1 MATSA
6 DPAPTKK
13 SRNSRKA
20 LKQKNE
26 IVTTETPPSPVSAK
40 AKSAKS
46 FEKDLLE
53 MQTMMEKM
61 KIEKD
66 KTEELLKEK
75 DEILRR
81 KEEELVTRDAEQ
93 EKLKTELKKLQK
105 MKEFKPN
112 MTFACGQSLT
122 QAEQEKMNKKKKKKK
137 DCPERK
143 RPSSSYIL
151 WCKEQREEVKK
162 QNPEADFKETANIL
176 GTKWKSLSAEEK
188 KPYEERYKV
197 EKEAY
202 LQVIA
207 KEKREREAMKL
218 LDDEQKQKTAM
229 DLLDQYLQF
238 VQEGE
243 QDIKKK
249 SKKEKDP
256 LKPKHPISAFLVYAN
271 ERRAALRQEN
281 KNVVEVAK
289 MTGEEWKKF
298 SDKEKAPY
306 EEVAKKNKETY
317 LQAMEEYKRT
327 KEEEAMSQK
336 KEEEELLKLHKQEA
350 LQLLKKK
357 EKTDNLIKKEKETK
371 KKKNENVD
379 PNKPKKPASS
389 FILFSKDARKALT
402 EERPGTSNSTVTAL
416 ISVKWKELGEEEKQS
431 YNNKAAK
438 LMEAYKKELEDYNKK
453 SAAATSSS

>member
-1 MATSA
+1 MATTA

-13 SRNSRKA
+13 SRSRKA

-26 IVTTETPPSPVSAK
+26 IVAETPSSPVSVAK
-40 AKSAKS
+40 GKS

-53 MQTMMEKM
+53 MQMMLEKM

-75 DEILRR
+75 DEILRK

-122 QAEQEKMNKKKKKKK
+122 QAEQEKVNKKKKK
-137 DCPERK
+137 DCPETK

-151 WCKEQREEVKK
+151 WCKEQWNEVKK
-162 QNPEADFKETANIL
+162 QNPEADFKETSNIL
-176 GTKWKSLSAEEK
+176 GAKWKSLSAEEK
-188 KPYEERYKV
+188 KPYEEKYQV
-197 EKEAY
+197 EREAY

-218 LDDEQKQKTAM
+218 LDVEQKQKTAM

-243 QDIKKK
+243 QDNKKK
-249 SKKEKDP
+249 SKKQKDP

-271 ERRAALRQEN
+271 ERRAALREEN
-281 KNVVEVAK
+281 KSVVEVAK
-289 MTGEEWKKF
+289 MTGEEWKKL
-298 SDKEKAPY
+298 SDKQKAPY

-357 EKTDNLIKKEKETK
+357 EKTDNLIKKKKQTK
-371 KKKNENVD
+371 TKKNENVD

-389 FILFSKDARKALT
+389 FFLFSKDARKTLT

-453 SAAATSSS
+453 NAAATTSG

>member
-26 IVTTETPPSPVSAK
+26 IATTETPPSPVSAK

-53 MQTMMEKM
+53 MQAMMEKM

-93 EKLKTELKKLQK
+93 EKLKMELKKLQK
-105 MKEFKPN
+105 MKEFKPI

-122 QAEQEKMNKKKKKKK
+122 QAEQEKVNKKKKKK
-137 DCPERK
+137 DCPEMK

-176 GTKWKSLSAEEK
+176 GAKWKSLSAEDK

-271 ERRAALRQEN
+271 ERRAALREEN

-289 MTGEEWKKF
+289 MTGEEWKKL

-438 LMEAYKKELEDYNKK
+438 LMEAYKKELEDYNK
-453 SAAATSSS
+453 SAAATTSS

>member
-1 MATSA
+1 MATIA

-13 SRNSRKA
+13 ARNSRKA

-26 IVTTETPPSPVSAK
+26 IVETPPSPVSAK

-46 FEKDLLE
+46 FELDLLE
-53 MQTMMEKM
+53 MQAMLEKM

-75 DEILRR
+75 DEILRK
-81 KEEELVTRDAEQ
+81 KEEELESRDAEQ
-93 EKLKTELKKLQK
+93 EKLKVELKKLQK

-112 MTFACGQSLT
+112 MTFACSQSLT
-122 QAEQEKMNKKKKKKK
+122 HVEQEKMNKKKKK
-137 DCPERK
+137 DCPETK
-143 RPSSSYIL
+143 RPSSSYVL
-151 WCKEQREEVKK
+151 WCKEQWNEVKK
-162 QNPEADFKETANIL
+162 ENPEADFKETSNIL
-176 GTKWKSLSAEEK
+176 GAKWKSLSAQDK
-188 KPYEERYKV
+188 KPYEEKYQV

-202 LQVIA
+202 LQVVA

-218 LDDEQKQKTAM
+218 LEDDQKQKNAM
-229 DLLDQYLQF
+229 ELLDQYLQF
-238 VQEGE
+238 VQESE
-243 QDIKKK
+243 QDNNKKN
-249 SKKEKDP
+249 KKHKDP

-271 ERRAALRQEN
+271 DRRAALREEN
-281 KNVVEVAK
+281 KSVVEIAK
-289 MTGEEWKKF
+289 MTGEEWKSL
-298 SDKEKAPY
+298 SDKQKAPY

-317 LQAMEEYKRT
+317 LQAMEVYKRT

-336 KEEEELLKLHKQEA
+336 KEEDELLKLHKQEA

-357 EKTDNLIKKEKETK
+357 EKTDNLIKKTKETK

-389 FILFSKDARKALT
+389 YFLFSKDARKALT
-402 EERPGTSNSTVTAL
+402 EERPGTSSSTVTAL
-416 ISVKWKELGEEEKQS
+416 ISVKWKELGEEEKQV
-431 YNNKAAK
+431 YNEKAAK

-453 SAAATSSS
+453 TAATTSS

>member
-1 MATSA
+1 MATIA

-13 SRNSRKA
+13 PRNSRKA

-26 IVTTETPPSPVSAK
+26 IAETPASPVSAK

-46 FEKDLLE
+46 FEQDLVE
-53 MQTMMEKM
+53 MQAMLEKM

-75 DEILRR
+75 DEILRK
-81 KEEELVTRDAEQ
+81 KEEELETRDAEQ
-93 EKLKTELKKLQK
+93 EKLKVELKKLQK

-112 MTFACGQSLT
+112 MTFACSQSLT
-122 QAEQEKMNKKKKKKK
+122 QAEQEKMNKKKKK
-137 DCPERK
+137 DCPETK
-143 RPSSSYIL
+143 RPSSSYVL
-151 WCKEQREEVKK
+151 WCKEQWNEVKK
-162 QNPEADFKETANIL
+162 ENPEADFKETSNIL
-176 GTKWKSLSAEEK
+176 GAKWKSLSAEDK
-188 KPYEERYKV
+188 KPYEEKYQV

-202 LQVIA
+202 LQVAA

-218 LDDEQKQKTAM
+218 LEDDQKQKNAM
-229 DLLDQYLQF
+229 ELLDQYLQF
-238 VQEGE
+238 VQESE
-243 QDIKKK
+243 QDNKKK
-249 SKKEKDP
+249 NKKQKDP

-271 ERRAALRQEN
+271 DRRAALREEN
-281 KNVVEVAK
+281 KSVVEIAK
-289 MTGEEWKKF
+289 MTGEEWKNL
-298 SDKEKAPY
+298 SDKQKAPF
-306 EEVAKKNKETY
+306 EEVSKKNKETY

-336 KEEEELLKLHKQEA
+336 KEEDELLKLHKQEA

-357 EKTDNLIKKEKETK
+357 EKTDNLIKKKKEITK

-389 FILFSKDARKALT
+389 YFLFSKDARKALT
-402 EERPGTSNSTVTAL
+402 EEQRPGTSSSTVTAL
-416 ISVKWKELGEEEKQS
+416 ISVKWKELGEEEKQV
-431 YNNKAAK
+431 YNEKAAK

-453 SAAATSSS
+453 TAATTSS

>member
-1 MATSA
+1 MATIA

-13 SRNSRKA
+13 ARNSRKA

-26 IVTTETPPSPVSAK
+26 IVETPPSPVSAN

-46 FEKDLLE
+46 FEQDLLE
-53 MQTMMEKM
+53 MQAMLEKM

-75 DEILRR
+75 DEILRK
-81 KEEELVTRDAEQ
+81 KEEELESRDAEQ
-93 EKLKTELKKLQK
+93 EKLKVELKKLQK

-112 MTFACGQSLT
+112 MTFACSQSLT
-122 QAEQEKMNKKKKKKK
+122 HVEQEKMNKKKKK
-137 DCPERK
+137 DCPETK
-143 RPSSSYIL
+143 RPSSSYVL
-151 WCKEQREEVKK
+151 WCKEQWNEVKK
-162 QNPEADFKETANIL
+162 ENPEADFKETSNIL
-176 GTKWKSLSAEEK
+176 GAKWKSLSAQDK
-188 KPYEERYKV
+188 KPYEEKYQV

-202 LQVIA
+202 LQVVA

-218 LDDEQKQKTAM
+218 LEDDQKQKNAM
-229 DLLDQYLQF
+229 ELLDQYLQF
-238 VQEGE
+238 VQESE
-243 QDIKKK
+243 QDNNKKN
-249 SKKEKDP
+249 KKHKDP

-271 ERRAALRQEN
+271 DRRAALREEN
-281 KNVVEVAK
+281 KSVVEIAK
-289 MTGEEWKKF
+289 MTGEEWKSL
-298 SDKEKAPY
+298 SDKQKAPY

-317 LQAMEEYKRT
+317 LQAMEVYKRT

-336 KEEEELLKLHKQEA
+336 KEEDELLKLHKQEA

-357 EKTDNLIKKEKETK
+357 EKTDNLIKKTKETK

-389 FILFSKDARKALT
+389 YFLFSKDARKALT
-402 EERPGTSNSTVTAL
+402 EERPGTSSSTVTAL
-416 ISVKWKELGEEEKQS
+416 ISVKWKELGEEEKQV
-431 YNNKAAK
+431 YNEKAAK

-453 SAAATSSS
+453 TAATNSS